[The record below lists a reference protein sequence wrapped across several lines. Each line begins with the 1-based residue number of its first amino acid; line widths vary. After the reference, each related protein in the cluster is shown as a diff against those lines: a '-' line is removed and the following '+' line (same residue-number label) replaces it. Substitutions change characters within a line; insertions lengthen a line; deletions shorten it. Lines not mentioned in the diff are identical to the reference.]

1 MQDYKAFYELMLDNF
16 PEGVYILDGE
26 GNYIYANTAY
36 IHQCGVDKTELLSMN
51 VHDWLKNQQI
61 DVCISDIVFQEKR
74 RVVMFQD
81 VAIEVSNNPPFRQM
95 VISSP
100 IFGASGKVEYI
111 LAVCR
116 PLDTLDALYH
126 EANSKQVAKSYT
138 VANGRWSEEQ
148 EVVAESLAM
157 RHILQTAREIA
168 DIDVSVLITGESGT
182 GKEVVAQCIH
192 NQGKRNK
199 QKMVVINC
207 AALPENLLEA
217 ELFGYEKGAFTG
229 ASPNGK
235 AGLFEL
241 ASGGTLFLDEINSLP
256 IALQGKL
263 LRAIETKTVQR
274 IGSTKSKQVDF
285 RLISATNENLFR
297 AVEEKRFRADLFYRL
312 NVIPLELAP
321 LRERKEDIVPLAL
334 YFLQRY
340 NRKYNKSKQFSP
352 RTLESMLDYDW
363 GGNVRELKNFVE
375 RSVVMT
381 VGDYID
387 ITNIRSVAASH
398 DRRVH
403 STANYDQH
411 AHGSPAPDGADSR
424 PFWEEWMEHQ
434 PSLDEY
440 MDRCEREYLSW
451 ALDKYKTTYMAAK
464 QLGTSQS
471 SIMRRKTKYGL

>member
-1 MQDYKAFYELMLDNF
+1 MDFKGFYELMLDNF
-16 PEGVYILDGE
+16 PEGIYILDAE

-36 IHQCGVDKTELLSMN
+36 VHQCGLDKTELMSMN
-51 VHDWLKNQQI
+51 VYDWLKNDQI
-61 DVCISDIVFQEKR
+61 NVCISDIVYREKR

-81 VAIEVSNNPPFRQM
+81 VAIDASSRPPFRQM
-95 VISSP
+95 VISNP
-100 IFGASGKVEYI
+100 IFGEDGKVQYV
-111 LAVCR
+111 LAICR
-116 PLDTLDALYH
+116 PLDTLNALYD
-126 EANSKQVAKSYT
+126 EACSVQHSSYVVAPSRSYDN
-138 VANGRWSEEQ
+138 A
-148 EVVAESLAM
+148 VVAESPVM
-157 RHILQTAREIA
+157 QHILRIAKEIA
-168 DIDVSVLITGESGT
+168 DIDASVLITGESGT

-192 NQGKRNK
+192 DQGKRGK

-229 ASPNGK
+229 ASANGK

-256 IALQGKL
+256 VSLQGKL

-274 IGSTKSKQVDF
+274 IGSTKTKEVDF
-285 RLISATNENLFR
+285 RLIAATNENLFR

-312 NVIPLELAP
+312 NVIPLEISP
-321 LRERKEDIVPLAL
+321 LRERREDIVPLAFH
-334 YFLQRY
+334 FLQRY
-340 NRKYNKSKQFSP
+340 NRKYNKNKQFAM
-352 RTLESMLDYDW
+352 RTLESMQSYDW

-398 DRRVH
+398 ERR
-403 STANYDQH
+403 
-411 AHGSPAPDGADSR
+411 AHGPDSMSVIR
-424 PFWEEWMEHQ
+424 HEYPWEEWLDKGL
-434 PSLDEY
+434 SLDDY
-440 MDRCEREYLSW
+440 MDRCEREYLSR
-451 ALDKYKTTYMAAK
+451 ALEKYKTSYQVAR

-471 SIMRRKTKYGL
+471 SIMRRKAKYGL